1 MPKKSKINLSDR
13 ALLKLA
19 EFTISVIASAE
30 AVKEAKDLP
39 EKQRKAV
46 EDMHSTYLYTFEQIQ
61 DVVFPLD
68 CTQADVDTAMNN
80 LAATIDKSDVAKE
93 AVEKFKYRGC
103 LGGPCIFG
111 LKNFEHDKHIC
122 GMIIS

>member
-61 DVVFPLD
+61 DVVFPID

-80 LAATIDKSDVAKE
+80 LAATMDKSDVAKE
-93 AVEKFKYRGC
+93 AVEKVKKEI
-103 LGGPCIFG
+103 L
-111 LKNFEHDKHIC
+111 ETAAA
-122 GMIIS
+122 M

>member
-1 MPKKSKINLSDR
+1 LRGKKQSEAKKGSLFMPKKSKINLSDR

-93 AVEKFKYRGC
+93 AVEKVKKEI
-103 LGGPCIFG
+103 L
-111 LKNFEHDKHIC
+111 ETAAA
-122 GMIIS
+122 M